1 MAGDGASLHMD
12 KLGPHAGM
20 QVVRKER
27 GVWRVGRG
35 WPSKLRA
42 FEHVI
47 VRKLKLQKHYTRV
60 VVAREHAH
68 MAASALQPSRSHG
81 VSAGCVFLARY
92 LKERAR
98 ALARASG

>member
-35 WPSKLRA
+35 WPSELRA

-60 VVAREHAH
+60 GDTILACGHECYSTATISQSWCFCW
-68 MAASALQPSRSHG
+68 ACFLDLLFILNTRSNTE
-81 VSAGCVFLARY
+81 A
-92 LKERAR
+92 
-98 ALARASG
+98 